1 MVAPKVETRDS
12 ANPLQEWMDA
22 LENRH
27 GQVDLHLEHVALK
40 LPWINEP
47 VELNGTV
54 SVTFHMRELTLK
66 EREAR
71 AAKELRALR

>member
-1 MVAPKVETRDS
+1 MVVPKVETRDN
-12 ANPLQEWMDA
+12 ANPLQDWMDA
-22 LENRH
+22 LENRQ
-27 GQVDLHLEHVALK
+27 GEVDLHLEHVALK

-47 VELNGTV
+47 VEVNGRV
-54 SVTFHMRELTLK
+54 SVTFHMRELTPK

>member
-1 MVAPKVETRDS
+1 MAVPHTEARDGT
-12 ANPLQEWMDA
+12 NPLNDWMDA
-22 LENRH
+22 LTNRH

-40 LPWINEP
+40 LPWISEP

-54 SVTFHMRELTLK
+54 SVTFHMRELTPK

-71 AAKELRALR
+71 VAKEIRSLR

>member
-1 MVAPKVETRDS
+1 MVVPKVETKDN

-22 LENRH
+22 LENRQ
-27 GQVDLHLEHVALK
+27 GEVDLHLEHVALK

-47 VELNGTV
+47 VELNGRV
-54 SVTFHMRELTLK
+54 SVSFHMRELTTK